1 MGSLLLWKLI
11 TGWCFGSN
19 FTIQVEPAAVAGEA
33 STANFFNKKNK
44 FDVNTLGSFTEN
56 VRADYVQCRKKM
68 KERK

>member
-1 MGSLLLWKLI
+1 MGSLLPWKLI
-11 TGWCFGSN
+11 TGCFKSN
-19 FTIQVEPAAVAGEA
+19 FTVQVEPVAVLGEA

-44 FDVNTLGSFTEN
+44 IGVNTLGSFKEN